1 MIRFVNNRKAT
12 ATIVSPHAACCN
24 LLLVP
29 HLFSH
34 DKPPKT
40 HGQSSGPIR
49 SLPMSRGG
57 QVIPHVGL
65 VDRCKVGNSPLII
78 DRFAVGVLPLPFQP
92 LVQCPLMYHRISGG
106 PSVASDVFHSRAWVA
121 HECVTRKV
129 AMAHRCSSAA
139 SRESSAKIGAPTSQ
153 QSTLPLRQRNGLIL
167 ILQPGGPR
175 ARTQLT
181 AAHSFLRETSRRHSR
196 SAARGRRFGA
206 RSDSSHVCLSLAS
219 SATRNSANR
228 DGFPASR
235 GLRIMQAR

>member
-139 SRESSAKIGAPTSQ
+139 SRESSANIGAPTPQ
-153 QSTLPLRQRNGLIL
+153 QSTLPLRQRNGLVL
-167 ILQPGGPR
+167 IPQLGGPR
-175 ARTQLT
+175 VRTQLT
-181 AAHSFLRETSRRHSR
+181 AAHSFYEKQAAGTAGQLPAGAGSVHVLIPRTS
-196 SAARGRRFGA
+196 
-206 RSDSSHVCLSLAS
+206 AS
-219 SATRNSANR
+219 V
-228 DGFPASR
+228 
-235 GLRIMQAR
+235 